1 MNPYP
6 VRMSALMLKPRY
18 ASMARILLF
27 LPLCFLFVGCASNW
41 EQSFEPRAESSGLE
55 SSAAVVVREVPWE
68 RLERTLEDL
77 SRLRAE
83 RDIAWEEWPESQ
95 KQEADA
101 MLLRALQ
108 VSQPS
113 AEIEI
118 LGRSSFKTTD
128 RMHPGD
134 GSLERFARKI
144 GADYAIWSRRYLG
157 KADRVVREPVQESG
171 YRQIRYYDRKSKR
184 YRTRYDYEYWTTYV
198 PMVVKADESAW
209 VVYYLRRR

>member
-1 MNPYP
+1 MTKI
-6 VRMSALMLKPRY
+6 VMLLP
-18 ASMARILLF
+18 MLF
-27 LPLCFLFVGCASNW
+27 LLGGCASLW
-41 EQSFEPRAESSGLE
+41 ERSFEPRTR
-55 SSAAVVVREVPWE
+55 AALLDSPSTVTVREVSWD
-68 RLERTLEDL
+68 RLERALLEL
-77 SRLRAE
+77 SQEQAR
-83 RDIAWEEWPESQ
+83 RDIAWDEWSETE
-95 KQEADA
+95 KQQADA
-101 MLLRALQ
+101 KLLRALQ
-108 VSQPS
+108 ISEPV
-113 AEIEI
+113 EDMEV

-128 RMHPGD
+128 RIRPGD

-157 KADRVVREPVQESG
+157 KTDRVVREPVQESG